1 MSILASGGGHGTQSI
16 EVRARLLDGP
26 YGSGDHPGD
35 HTVGGRA
42 RFAEQVGSANSG
54 AGHHL
59 PAATLEGVLK
69 IVLVGGGNQRLP
81 TSHQARRDKC
91 PLPPFLLC
99 AQDKLQPKLY
109 MIVLA
114 ALPPNPFF

>member
-1 MSILASGGGHGTQSI
+1 MGPRASRFALVFWMALAVAAIILAIKPWAG
-16 EVRARLLDGP
+16 A
-26 YGSGDHPGD
+26 
-35 HTVGGRA
+35 A

-69 IVLVGGGNQRLP
+69 IVLVVGGNQRLP

-91 PLPPFLLC
+91 PLPPSSSARKTRFSRSC
-99 AQDKLQPKLY
+99 
-109 MIVLA
+109 I
-114 ALPPNPFF
+114 